1 VSTSS
6 TTASTSA
13 VNVPFTG
20 LSQYASDFQAI
31 LNKAA
36 QVAQIPITLLQSQDA
51 TALGKETA
59 LGSLQTSVAS
69 LATSVQN
76 LGQLA
81 ANQALTAT
89 SSDSTVVT
97 ATADGATNAGSYTI
111 DSVTS
116 IATAAAE
123 RTTAFVADSS
133 NSPLGSMTLVI
144 GGVSQTFQV
153 AANNL
158 NGLVNQINA
167 LNAGVTASVVSN
179 NGSNYLSLASASG
192 PQTVALYDGPDSS
205 GTDMLTT
212 TGSGIE
218 TTTAGFA
225 NAAGTQ
231 VSKPSFTLQF
241 GLTPYTFQ
249 LNNNNDS
256 MVGLRDAMNASGAGV
271 TASILTTS
279 GGNYLSLQANS
290 TGANALQLY
299 AGATAAGTDLLTGA
313 NQGSDAVFQ
322 LNGINVD
329 QKGNV
334 AGNIVPGLT
343 FTLQGKS
350 ATPVTI
356 TLASDPTQLSSALQD
371 LVTKYNALST
381 AVAAQ
386 TGQAGGSLTGDTVI
400 NQIRQTLQQIA
411 GYTTSSG
418 TVQSLADLGVQFG
431 DLTGQASFNQTTFD
445 SLSQTQIADAF
456 KYVGSTTT
464 GLGGLSQ
471 QLTEYSDPISGLIQS
486 EVSGLK
492 TADQDLQTRI
502 ATLTARAST
511 VQAALIKQMEAADAA
526 QAELQSQQQ
535 QLTASLQGLSLVLY
549 GQNPNTLG

>member
-1 VSTSS
+1 MSTSS
-6 TTASTSA
+6 TAA
-13 VNVPFTG
+13 INVPFTG

-36 QVAQIPITLLQSQDA
+36 QVAEIPITLLQSQDA
-51 TALGKETA
+51 AALGKETA
-59 LGSLQTSVAS
+59 LGSLQTAVAS

-76 LGQLA
+76 LGLLA
-81 ANQALTAT
+81 ANQALSAT

-97 ATADGATNAGSYTI
+97 ATADGATSAGSYTI

-133 NSPLGSMTLVI
+133 NTPLGSMTLVV

-158 NGLVNQINA
+158 NGLVNQINS
-167 LNAGVTASVVSN
+167 LGAGVTASVVSN
-179 NGSNYLSLASASG
+179 NGLNYLSLASSSG
-192 PQTVALYDGPDSS
+192 PQTVALYDGPNSS
-205 GTDMLTT
+205 GTDILTT

-218 TTTAGFA
+218 QTNAGFA
-225 NAAGTQ
+225 NAAVTQ

-249 LNNNNDS
+249 LNHNNDS
-256 MVGLRDAMNASGAGV
+256 LVGLRDAINLSGAGV

-279 GGNYLSLQANS
+279 GGNYLSLQASS
-290 TGANALQLY
+290 TGANALKLY
-299 AGATAAGTDLLTGA
+299 AGTTATGPDLLTGA
-313 NQGSDAVFQ
+313 NQGTDAVFQ
-322 LNGINVD
+322 LNGIHVD

-334 AGNIVPGLT
+334 AGNIIPGVT

-371 LVTKYNALST
+371 LVTRYNALST

-400 NQIRQTLQQIA
+400 NQIRQTLQHIA
-411 GYTTSSG
+411 GYTTTSG
-418 TVQSLADLGVQFG
+418 TVQSLTDLGVQFG
-431 DLTGQASFNQTTFD
+431 DLTGQASFNQTIFD

-456 KYVGSTTT
+456 KYVGSATT

-471 QLTEYSDPISGLIQS
+471 QLTQYSDPVSGLIQS
-486 EVSGLK
+486 EVSGFRI
-492 TADQDLQTRI
+492 ADQDLQTRI
-502 ATLTARAST
+502 VALTTRAST
-511 VQAALIKQMEAADAA
+511 VQTALIKQMEAADAA

-535 QLTASLQGLSLVLY
+535 QLTASLQGLNLVLY
-549 GQNPNTLG
+549 GKNLSNFG

>member
-6 TTASTSA
+6 TAA
-13 VNVPFTG
+13 INVPFTG

-36 QVAQIPITLLQSQDA
+36 QVAEIPITLLQSQDA
-51 TALGKETA
+51 AALGKETA
-59 LGSLQTSVAS
+59 LGSLQTAVAS

-76 LGQLA
+76 LGLLG
-81 ANQALTAT
+81 ANQALSAT

-97 ATADGATNAGSYTI
+97 ATADGATSAGSYTI

-133 NSPLGSMTLVI
+133 NTPLGSMTLVV

-158 NGLVNQINA
+158 NGLVNQINS
-167 LNAGVTASVVSN
+167 LGAGVTASVVSN
-179 NGSNYLSLASASG
+179 NGLNYLSLASSSG
-192 PQTVALYDGPDSS
+192 PQTIALYDGPNSS
-205 GTDMLTT
+205 GTDILTT

-218 TTTAGFA
+218 QTSAGFA
-225 NAAGTQ
+225 NAAVTQ

-249 LNNNNDS
+249 LNHNNDS
-256 MVGLRDAMNASGAGV
+256 LVGLRDAINLSGAGV

-279 GGNYLSLQANS
+279 GGNYLSLQASS
-290 TGANALQLY
+290 TGANALKLY
-299 AGATAAGTDLLTGA
+299 AGTTATGPDLLTGA
-313 NQGSDAVFQ
+313 NQGTDAVFQ
-322 LNGINVD
+322 LNGIHVD

-334 AGNIVPGLT
+334 AGNIIPGVT

-356 TLASDPTQLSSALQD
+356 TLASDPAQLSSALQD
-371 LVTKYNALST
+371 LVTRYNALST

-386 TGQAGGSLTGDTVI
+386 TGQTGGSLTGDTVI
-400 NQIRQTLQQIA
+400 NQIRQTLQHIA
-411 GYTTSSG
+411 GYTTTSG
-418 TVQSLADLGVQFG
+418 TVQSLTDLGVQFG

-456 KYVGSTTT
+456 KYVGSATT

-471 QLTEYSDPISGLIQS
+471 QLTQYSDPVSGLIQS
-486 EVSGLK
+486 EVSGFR

-502 ATLTARAST
+502 VALTTRAST
-511 VQAALIKQMEAADAA
+511 VQTALIKQMEAADAA

-535 QLTASLQGLSLVLY
+535 QLTASLQGLNLVLY
-549 GQNPNTLG
+549 GKNLSNFG